1 MMTSEDDDRDVTELK
16 LERWG
21 KVAAVAGSVPWLVV
35 DPAGT
40 PVEAIFRFLR
50 DFVARGNRPG
60 SVRSYAYALHRWW
73 RFLET
78 VGVEWDKAT
87 SAEARDLVLWM
98 LHTSKQRRARR
109 TKSLAVAGG
118 VNPITKK
125 RYLDDGYQPRT
136 IRHSNAVIRS
146 FYDYWIEIG
155 QGPLINPVAVRRAK
169 GRRPNAHHNPLEP
182 FRAEGRLR
190 YNPPVPRQRVRAM
203 PDERWAELFAA
214 LRSDRDRALLA
225 ITVSAGVRASELL
238 GIRGADVDW
247 GEQLVRVRR
256 KGTTAEQWLPASAEA
271 FVWLRLYLEPLGPL
285 GPAET
290 IWWTLRRRDLREGE
304 RHRRPLTYD
313 ALRAVFRRVNELLG
327 TNWSMHDLRHTCAI
341 RMIRDERLSLRDV
354 QTILG
359 HAHLTTTQG
368 YLEEDDAEL
377 FRRVREHLETRKQRA
392 EQDRPAVAA
401 GYDAADLAVLFGG
414 GLQ

>member
-1 MMTSEDDDRDVTELK
+1 MLREDQDRDATELK

-21 KVAAVAGSVPWLVV
+21 RVVAAVGPVPWLVV
-35 DPAGT
+35 DPAGA
-40 PVEAIFRFLR
+40 PVEAIFRFFR

-73 RFLET
+73 RFLQT
-78 VGVEWDKAT
+78 VGVQWDKAT
-87 SAEARDLVLWM
+87 STETRDFVLWM

-118 VNPITKK
+118 VNPITRK
-125 RYLDDGYQPRT
+125 RYLDDSCQPRT

-146 FYDYWIEIG
+146 FYDYWIEMG
-155 QGPLINPVAVRRAK
+155 QGPLINPVAVQRAK
-169 GRRPNAHHNPLEP
+169 GRRPNAHHNPFKP

-214 LRSDRDRALLA
+214 LRSDRDPALLA

-247 GEQLVRVRR
+247 GDQLVRVRR
-256 KGTTAEQWLPASAEA
+256 KGTTADGERGGLRLTAALLVDARAARASRDDLVDAAPPRPTAGRAVPRSADLRRSAGRLPA
-271 FVWLRLYLEPLGPL
+271 
-285 GPAET
+285 
-290 IWWTLRRRDLREGE
+290 GE
-304 RHRRPLTYD
+304 RSSGH
-313 ALRAVFRRVNELLG
+313 EL
-327 TNWSMHDLRHTCAI
+327 SMHDLRHTCAI

-368 YLEEDDAEL
+368 YLEGDDAEL